1 MSPPPP
7 LPFRC
12 PLPLIT
18 PGEWASGER
27 RLAIREAK
35 SRAPSR
41 GMHDGTRR
49 FRLWEAMEGE
59 GVSLELG
66 HRANSR
72 ACLSKTPDMGRCKRN
87 HHTCQRLQKMGE
99 HIQTQDRTVR
109 NALVHSIL
117 ASDEYTETMP
127 GRLER
132 RVYIRLPLA
141 ANDDQRREPKA
152 K

>member
-1 MSPPPP
+1 
-7 LPFRC
+7 
-12 PLPLIT
+12 
-18 PGEWASGER
+18 
-27 RLAIREAK
+27 
-35 SRAPSR
+35 
-41 GMHDGTRR
+41 
-49 FRLWEAMEGE
+49 
-59 GVSLELG
+59 
-66 HRANSR
+66 
-72 ACLSKTPDMGRCKRN
+72 
-87 HHTCQRLQKMGE
+87 MGE

-141 ANDDQRREPKA
+141 ANDDQRRELKA